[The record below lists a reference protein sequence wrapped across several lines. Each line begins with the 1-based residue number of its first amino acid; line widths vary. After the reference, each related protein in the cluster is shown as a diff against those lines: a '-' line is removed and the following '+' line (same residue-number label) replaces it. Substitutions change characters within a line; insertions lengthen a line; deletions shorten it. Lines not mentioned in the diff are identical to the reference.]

1 MFHMS
6 AEDAWQD
13 VAQASQEDLFV
24 IRVNT
29 MEEMG
34 FQQKGDIPAQIQEV
48 LDEYKDIGVFRK
60 LLPED
65 TPGLQR
71 SDGVG
76 VHRIPL
82 VDRAV
87 PHKQRAIPM
96 SAPQQVIL
104 QELLQDLVQK
114 GYIVPVTGYSAWAAP
129 VLVVKSQA
137 TGRG

>member
-1 MFHMS
+1 M
-6 AEDAWQD
+6 
-13 VAQASQEDLFV
+13 
-24 IRVNT
+24 
-29 MEEMG
+29 
-34 FQQKGDIPAQIQEV
+34 
-48 LDEYKDIGVFRK
+48 
-60 LLPED
+60 
-65 TPGLQR
+65 
-71 SDGVG
+71 G

-129 VLVVKSQA
+129 VFVSQKA
-137 TGRG
+137 RKQGGGDKPVASGNGLSGFK